1 MFRRTPSRVD
11 RGRRV
16 AVDFVVCFGCGGF
29 FRDFFF
35 RVFFSFERTRPA
47 ASMSPPCLICLSTS
61 HEARP
66 KERSDRGRFLLIG
79 RKPLHT
85 GVRTGFRYLIS
96 LSVCLSVSVCVVCV
110 TFVVFT
116 DCGSCTRPISTNSG
130 SMEACE
136 YGLTRGTCF
145 LARRLE
151 VVAIAG
157 LLWISWCILGGA
169 DFFVFFYFRFFFLRT
184 HTAYCKYE
192 APLPH
197 LPLYE

>member
-85 GVRTGFRYLIS
+85 GVRTGCHYLINLS
-96 LSVCLSVSVCVVCV
+96 VCLSVCLSVSQSVCLSVCLCMCKCNV
-110 TFVVFT
+110 
-116 DCGSCTRPISTNSG
+116 
-130 SMEACE
+130 
-136 YGLTRGTCF
+136 
-145 LARRLE
+145 RRSYRLRE
-151 VVAIAG
+151 LYIDD
-157 LLWISWCILGGA
+157 LWKWTSIG
-169 DFFVFFYFRFFFLRT
+169 
-184 HTAYCKYE
+184 
-192 APLPH
+192 
-197 LPLYE
+197 